1 MEGMSWIDK
10 LVFYAGFPFVRSAAL
25 VAVLISLC
33 SALLGVVLV
42 LRHYSYIGDGL
53 SHVAFGALAAASVM
67 KLANKN
73 ALTLPVTVICAVLM
87 LRKGGRSRGG
97 DSSVAMLSVG
107 SLAVGYLLMN
117 RFPTSSNTSGDV
129 CTTLFGSTSILT
141 LTTADVIL
149 CAVLSAVCV
158 ALFVYLY
165 NRIVG
170 VTFDESFAEASG
182 TNVRLIN
189 LITAV
194 LIAVIVV
201 LAMNLVGSLLIS
213 ALVVFPAMTA
223 MRLFGGFRQVVI
235 CSACTAVICAVIG
248 LGVSIVSGTPVG
260 STIVAADIA
269 AYAVSFVVSKIRGEA

>member
-97 DSSVAMLSVG
+97 DSSVALLSVG